1 MGPSRG
7 RYSRYSRYLKLFLLL
22 EKMSVALPMR
32 AARMA
37 AAIIAMRRINQPIER
52 LRLLILFLHQL
63 GCAVDMDA
71 VYWSDLD
78 DYVVRVVSA
87 CREK

>member
-1 MGPSRG
+1 MNW
-7 RYSRYSRYLKLFLLL
+7 K
-22 EKMSVALPMR
+22 E
-32 AARMA
+32 
-37 AAIIAMRRINQPIER
+37 INQPIER